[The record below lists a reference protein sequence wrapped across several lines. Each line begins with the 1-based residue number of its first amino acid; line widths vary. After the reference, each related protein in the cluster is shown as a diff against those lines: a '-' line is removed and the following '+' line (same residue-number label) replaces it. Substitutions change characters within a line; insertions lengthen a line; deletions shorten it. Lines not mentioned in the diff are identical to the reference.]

1 MLSSILPKLLAI
13 TTIMVPMVPPASA
26 AASCGPASWYGQG
39 DGFAWR
45 TMANGAPMDPAA
57 MITAHRFL
65 PFGTRLRVVNQ
76 NNGRSVVVRV
86 TDRGPFAGGRVLDL
100 SHGAFSRIASPGQG
114 VARVC
119 YQAI

>member
-1 MLSSILPKLLAI
+1 
-13 TTIMVPMVPPASA
+13 
-26 AASCGPASWYGQG
+26 
-39 DGFAWR
+39 
-45 TMANGAPMDPAA
+45 MANGAPMDPAA

-100 SHGAFSRIASPGQG
+100 SHGAFARIASPGQG